1 MKIQN
6 RYNWGKTGSAQFA
19 VTKKSNLHN
28 RLVHVVQ
35 TNPKD
40 GGTPVN
46 VSYEYDGLNHRISR
60 KGTDGVKTEYAYGRN
75 GALVMEKTG
84 ARTRSYVYTNGVIAG
99 FVDSD
104 GTLTEIRYCITTA

>member
-60 KGTDGVKTEYAYGRN
+60 TGTNNVKSYGRN
-75 GALVMEKTG
+75 CALAMEKTG